1 MLKERIM
8 VRVVAKNFI
17 KPENIEAAKPLFKKL
32 IAATRKEAGCIEYRL
47 FSKPEEPGLFVFIEE
62 WKTQA
67 ALDKHMASEHF
78 TTIIPQID
86 KLKAKKGDALV
97 LSQELK

>member
-1 MLKERIM
+1 M

-32 IAATRKEAGCIEYRL
+32 IAETRKEAGCIEYRL
-47 FSKPEEPGLFVFIEE
+47 FIDPEQPGLFVFIEE

-67 ALDKHMASEHF
+67 ALDKHIKSEHF
-78 TTIIPQID
+78 TTIIPQLD
-86 KLKAKKGDALV
+86 KLKSKKGDALV
-97 LSQELK
+97 MKEFK